1 MKNKKDKAEFSVRDQ
16 LSSTLT
22 DTSQLEPTK
31 TSDSIIQSQNNNSK
45 TKSAESEDIDLHEI
59 LLFAYFAVVFPI
71 I

>member
-1 MKNKKDKAEFSVRDQ
+1 MKNKKGKAEFSVRDQ

-45 TKSAESEDIDLHEI
+45 TKSAESEDIDFHDI
-59 LLFAYFAVVFPI
+59 LLFPYFAVVFPI
-71 I
+71 F